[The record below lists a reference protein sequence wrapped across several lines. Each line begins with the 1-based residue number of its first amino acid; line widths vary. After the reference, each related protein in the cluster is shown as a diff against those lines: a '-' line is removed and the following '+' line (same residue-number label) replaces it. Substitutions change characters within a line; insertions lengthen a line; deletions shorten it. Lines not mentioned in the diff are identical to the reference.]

1 MSSIAFSSNFLLLI
15 AGIVL
20 TAITMIQM
28 FSGKLRLPGWG
39 KILLSAAMIGMLVV
53 NLISILPPLKMENPL
68 VDTKTH
74 VVTPASPTE
83 TLPLD

>member
-1 MSSIAFSSNFLLLI
+1 VAHSPEFT
-15 AGIVL
+15 

-68 VDTKTH
+68 IDTQTH